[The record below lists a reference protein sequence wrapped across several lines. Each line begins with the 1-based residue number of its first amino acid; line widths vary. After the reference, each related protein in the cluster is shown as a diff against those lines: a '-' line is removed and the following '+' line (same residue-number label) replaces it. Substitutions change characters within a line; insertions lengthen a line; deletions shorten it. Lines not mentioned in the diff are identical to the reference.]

1 MVELNVVLDAE
12 KRKLEEEEAKLQ
24 LEIRYRVD
32 RLEAVKN
39 RLEHINA
46 LLEVEVSPDGTSYP
60 LQAFNHR
67 GHDRGPNLCDVAE
80 QVLDER
86 NGEPMHY
93 KQLAH
98 EVMSRGAK
106 INGDNPGATL
116 TARMVLDP
124 RFVRPTAK
132 GFYAL
137 RRDHPTARNVG
148 ARLRGSKRQRGI

>member
-24 LEIRYRVD
+24 TEVRYCVD
-32 RLEAVKN
+32 RLEVVKKK
-39 RLEHINA
+39 LEHVNA
-46 LLEVEVSPDGTSYP
+46 LLEVEESTDGISFP

-67 GHDRGPNLCDVAE
+67 GHDRAQSICDVAE

-137 RRDHPTARNVG
+137 RRDHPNARNVG